1 MYRNDLISEA
11 RLTRSV
17 IIPFLEQAD
26 WAAVFTAESGYFS
39 AARLQHLFALP
50 FPSHVQDVIVREN
63 DDREA
68 SYEQGSQLREWSS
81 QDFY

>member
-17 IIPFLEQAD
+17 AVHRFEHTD